1 MKMSFLAPL
10 IGAALLLGSA
20 LAGDAPLKGFSHD
33 NTQDIFG
40 YYLPK
45 AEIKSGK
52 FRLETFSIGTL
63 DELKSWETG
72 KERLTT
78 YAPVMFSFQDLS
90 SKPLKNE
97 MGDTYY
103 ANEPRVLP
111 SAYRIKGNTIAFLGT
126 DRQVGAVSFSG
137 TIDLKALK
145 AAMDGGTLTTDKVI
159 IKGDLTIAGKSYK
172 GVSFTWFGGD

>member
-1 MKMSFLAPL
+1 MKLSFLMPL
-10 IGAALLLGSA
+10 FGAVLLLGSA

-33 NTQDIFG
+33 NTQEIFG

-52 FRLETFSIGTL
+52 FRLDTFSIGTL
-63 DELKSWETG
+63 DELKGWESG
-72 KERLTT
+72 KDRMPT
-78 YAPVMFSFQDLS
+78 YAPVMFTFQDLM
-90 SKPLKNE
+90 SKKLKNE

-111 SAYRIKGNTIAFLGT
+111 TAYRIKGNTIVFSGS
-126 DRQVGAVSFSG
+126 DKQVGVVTFMG

-145 AAMDGGTLTTDKVI
+145 AASDGGTLSTDKVI
-159 IKGDLTIAGKSYK
+159 IKGDLTVAGKLYK
-172 GVSFTWFGGD
+172 GVEFTWFGGD